1 MIYEDEENPYEGED
15 YEDEYF
21 DDGTDQNDPD
31 DGDYPDDGTD
41 EEYDEVEDAL
51 LEAAAIDGGLQDA
64 ILTTINSFF

>member
-15 YEDEYF
+15 YE
-21 DDGTDQNDPD
+21 

-51 LEAAAIDGGLQDA
+51 SEAAAIDGGLQDA

>member
-21 DDGTDQNDPD
+21 DDGTDENDPD

-51 LEAAAIDGGLQDA
+51 
-64 ILTTINSFF
+64 

>member
-21 DDGTDQNDPD
+21 DDGTD
-31 DGDYPDDGTD
+31 

-51 LEAAAIDGGLQDA
+51 SEAAATDGGLQDA
-64 ILTTINSFF
+64 ILITINSFF

>member
-21 DDGTDQNDPD
+21 DDGTD
-31 DGDYPDDGTD
+31 

-51 LEAAAIDGGLQDA
+51 SEAAAIDGGLQDA
-64 ILTTINSFF
+64 ILITNNSFF

>member
-21 DDGTDQNDPD
+21 DDGTD
-31 DGDYPDDGTD
+31 GTD

-51 LEAAAIDGGLQDA
+51 SEAAAIDGGLQDA
-64 ILTTINSFF
+64 ILITINSFF

>member
-1 MIYEDEENPYEGED
+1 MIYEDEETPTMGED

-21 DDGTDQNDPD
+21 DDGIDQNDPD

-51 LEAAAIDGGLQDA
+51 SEATAIDGGLQA
-64 ILTTINSFF
+64 LTVFSNA

>member
-21 DDGTDQNDPD
+21 DDGTDRND
-31 DGDYPDDGTD
+31 PDDGTD

-51 LEAAAIDGGLQDA
+51 SEAAAIDGGLQDA

>member
-31 DGDYPDDGTD
+31 DGTD

-51 LEAAAIDGGLQDA
+51 SEAAAIDGGLQDA
-64 ILTTINSFF
+64 ILTTINSFSNA

>member
-31 DGDYPDDGTD
+31 DGTD

-51 LEAAAIDGGLQDA
+51 SEAAAIDGGLQDA
-64 ILTTINSFF
+64 ILITINSFF

>member
-1 MIYEDEENPYEGED
+1 MIYEDEETPTMGED

-21 DDGTDQNDPD
+21 DDGIDQNDPD
-31 DGDYPDDGTD
+31 DGDYPDEGTD

-51 LEAAAIDGGLQDA
+51 SEAA

>member
-1 MIYEDEENPYEGED
+1 MIYEDEETPTMGED

-21 DDGTDQNDPD
+21 DDGIDQNYPD

-51 LEAAAIDGGLQDA
+51 SEAAAIDGGFQDA
-64 ILTTINSFF
+64 ILTPLHSFF

>member
-21 DDGTDQNDPD
+21 DDGTD
-31 DGDYPDDGTD
+31 

-51 LEAAAIDGGLQDA
+51 SEAAAIDGGLQDA
-64 ILTTINSFF
+64 ILITINSFF

>member
-21 DDGTDQNDPD
+21 DDG
-31 DGDYPDDGTD
+31 DYPDDGTD

-51 LEAAAIDGGLQDA
+51 SEAAAIDGGLQDA

>member
-21 DDGTDQNDPD
+21 DDSTDQND
-31 DGDYPDDGTD
+31 PDDGTD

-51 LEAAAIDGGLQDA
+51 SEAAAIDGGLQDA

>member
-21 DDGTDQNDPD
+21 DDGTDENDPD
-31 DGDYPDDGTD
+31 EEDYPDDGTD
-41 EEYDEVEDAL
+41 S
-51 LEAAAIDGGLQDA
+51 EAAAIDGGLQDA

>member
-21 DDGTDQNDPD
+21 DDGTD
-31 DGDYPDDGTD
+31 

-51 LEAAAIDGGLQDA
+51 SEAAAIDGGLQDA

>member
-1 MIYEDEENPYEGED
+1 MIYEDEENPYEGE
-15 YEDEYF
+15 
-21 DDGTDQNDPD
+21 D

-51 LEAAAIDGGLQDA
+51 SEAAAIYGGLQDA

>member
-1 MIYEDEENPYEGED
+1 MIYEDEENPYGGED

-21 DDGTDQNDPD
+21 DDGIDQNDPD

-41 EEYDEVEDAL
+41 DEYDEVEDAL
-51 LEAAAIDGGLQDA
+51 SEAAIDGGLQDA

>member
-21 DDGTDQNDPD
+21 DDVTDQND
-31 DGDYPDDGTD
+31 PDDGTD

-51 LEAAAIDGGLQDA
+51 SEAAAIDGGLQDA

>member
-31 DGDYPDDGTD
+31 DGTD

-51 LEAAAIDGGLQDA
+51 SEAAAIDGGLQDA
-64 ILTTINSFF
+64 ILTAINSFF

>member
-31 DGDYPDDGTD
+31 DGTD

-51 LEAAAIDGGLQDA
+51 SEAAAIDGGLQDA

>member
-21 DDGTDQNDPD
+21 DDGTDEND
-31 DGDYPDDGTD
+31 PDDGTD

-51 LEAAAIDGGLQDA
+51 SEAAAIDGGLQDA